1 MHLPCQPTRPGRTS
15 FPEKPV
21 EKNSRGGG
29 FCLSPNHP
37 WEQHLQDAT
46 IWPLWPLQLWLFE
59 MGLLFAG
66 CMYAVQ
72 NAEQTAQKRW
82 GQRRVYHWNTRSTF
96 TRENHIFFFIVV
108 LILLLNLPQGIFWLC
123 SGETLKEALEPAV
136 VSIGSPDVSPHKAF
150 RQHGYS
156 IAELLSPFTLH

>member
-1 MHLPCQPTRPGRTS
+1 M
-15 FPEKPV
+15 
-21 EKNSRGGG
+21 
-29 FCLSPNHP
+29 
-37 WEQHLQDAT
+37 QDVS
-46 IWPLWPLQLWLFE
+46 IWPLWPLQLWSFE

-72 NAEQTAQKRW
+72 SAEQIAQKKKKML
-82 GQRRVYHWNTRSTF
+82 GAEESLSLEDKKHLPQSKPYICIYF
-96 TRENHIFFFIVV
+96 TVV

-150 RQHGYS
+150 RLHGYS
-156 IAELLSPFTLH
+156 IAELLSPFTVR